1 MEVPSIRNRIG
12 GNWSDQLLSSRRG
25 ALTVAAVAAL
35 LAGLLLYLFVQHY
48 RRAPVAAA
56 PTDVSVIVAT
66 RYIPAGTLASTV
78 YSDNILK
85 RVEVPGKEAIL
96 GAITDPSAIT
106 GEVATASIAAG
117 EQISVADFTHS
128 VVTIDSYLSGDYRA
142 IAVPLDAS
150 HGLTNYIAQGN
161 TVDIMD
167 DEGGKTVVV
176 LQNIP
181 VLANAGGDVIFKVTD
196 AQALTLAGASD
207 SSKLWLTLRPP
218 NGGTQS
224 IKVGTE
230 ETNL

>member
-48 RRAPVAAA
+48 RRAPVVAA
-56 PTDVSVIVAT
+56 PTAASVIVAAK
-66 RYIPAGTLASTV
+66 YIPAGTLASTV
-78 YSDNILK
+78 YADNLLK
-85 RVEVPGKEAIL
+85 RVQVPATEAVA
-96 GAITDPSAIT
+96 GAITDPTAIT
-106 GEVATASIAAG
+106 GEVATAPIAAG
-117 EQISVADFTHS
+117 QQISVADFTHS
-128 VVTIDSYLSGDYRA
+128 VVTIDSYLTGDYRA
-142 IAVPLDAS
+142 IAIPFDPS
-150 HGLTNYIAQGN
+150 HGLINYIGQGN

-181 VLANAGGDVIFKVTD
+181 ILANAGGDVVFKVTD

-207 SSKLWLTLRPP
+207 TSKLWLTLRPP